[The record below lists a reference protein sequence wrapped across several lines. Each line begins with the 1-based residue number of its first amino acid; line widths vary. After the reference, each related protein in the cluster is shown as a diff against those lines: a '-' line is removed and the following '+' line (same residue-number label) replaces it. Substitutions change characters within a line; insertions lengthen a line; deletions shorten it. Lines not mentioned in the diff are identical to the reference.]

1 MTIFDWPARMRQMA
15 DFVGLTEDDLALI
28 RSSAPALLPRADE
41 LAAAVYERF
50 LSYPATA
57 RYFLHRDGA
66 VNETRLARRK
76 HSLARWLRNSID
88 FQIDAQFPVFL
99 LAVGV
104 VHSNPPLPAGRHGS
118 VPARFMTG
126 TISFIQSEVS
136 AMLAEEI
143 ADDPARAMRT
153 AIAWNKML
161 MLQLDVLLAGYTTEV
176 PIPPNADQP
185 HPDYRDD
192 GGLDDDE
199 LDNLENA
206 PDDRRRNGAWRHA
219 PTDLTQDLT
228 REV

>member
-1 MTIFDWPARMRQMA
+1 MTIFDWPSRMRQMA
-15 DFVGLTEDDLALI
+15 DFVGLTESELALI
-28 RSSAPALLPRADE
+28 RESAPALLPRADE

-76 HSLARWLRNSID
+76 HSLARWLRNSIE
-88 FQIDAQFPVFL
+88 FKIDEQFPVFL

-126 TISFIQSEVS
+126 TISFIQSEIS
-136 AMLAEEI
+136 ALLMQEI
-143 ADDPARAMRT
+143 GDPARAMQT

-161 MLQLDVLLAGYTTEV
+161 MLQLDVLLAGYITET
-176 PIPPNADQP
+176 PLPPN
-185 HPDYRDD
+185 PDAPPA
-192 GGLDDDE
+192 DDDNDNDDDATPE
-199 LDNLENA
+199 LNEHRNG
-206 PDDRRRNGAWRHA
+206 RRRNA
-219 PTDLTQDLT
+219 PWPPPTGDQL
-228 REV
+228 

>member
-1 MTIFDWPARMRQMA
+1 MTIFDWPARMQQMA
-15 DFVGLTEDDLALI
+15 EFVGLTDDDLALI
-28 RSSAPALLPRADE
+28 RASGPVLLPRADE
-41 LAAAVYERF
+41 LAAAVYEHF

-76 HSLARWLRNSID
+76 HSLARWLRNSIE

-126 TISFIQSEVS
+126 TISVIQSLVS

-143 ADDPARAMRT
+143 ADPARAMET

-176 PIPPNADQP
+176 PIPPNAEHP
-185 HPDYRDD
+185 HPDE
-192 GGLDDDE
+192 LDE
-199 LDNLENA
+199 LDNA
-206 PDDRRRNGAWRHA
+206 PDDGRRNGARQHA
-219 PTDLTQDLT
+219 PTDLRSDSD
-228 REV
+228 